1 MRVLAVLLALAVG
14 FAGGDFFGGIVW
26 ASGFEGPGVAATV
39 TRAADVL
46 GAQDD
51 APCVLEGH
59 IVEKLPRRKNR
70 YLFEDHSGKVIVE
83 IENDVFGHLT
93 VTPRDK
99 VRLHGHIDWNRK
111 RTNEVQV
118 EALAIT
124 GTVDAHDSPGR

>member
-1 MRVLAVLLALAVG
+1 MRCWLPLFLTALR
-14 FAGGDFFGGIVW
+14 IH
-26 ASGFEGPGVAATV
+26 AAEPAP
-39 TRAADVL
+39 AAAEPVDL
-46 GAQDD
+46 R
-51 APCVLEGH
+51 
-59 IVEKLPRRKNR
+59 LPTENR

-83 IENDVFGHLT
+83 IKNDVFGHLT

>member
-1 MRVLAVLLALAVG
+1 METAYASVG
-14 FAGGDFFGGIVW
+14 SA
-26 ASGFEGPGVAATV
+26 AGPGHWF
-39 TRAADVL
+39 RRGCFFWRH

-83 IENDVFGHLT
+83 IKNDVFGHLT